1 MPHPASPLRWGNGSR
16 GLMIRCWAIWWRG
29 LHTAAPCTVRCRHRR
44 ITAHAGKLPSA
55 SRGTVGGN
63 STGIVIAIAASWG
76 LSSLMGVPYAFD
88 PFINLLS
95 LAFSAGIGVLFG

>member
-1 MPHPASPLRWGNGSR
+1 
-16 GLMIRCWAIWWRG
+16 
-29 LHTAAPCTVRCRHRR
+29 
-44 ITAHAGKLPSA
+44 
-55 SRGTVGGN
+55 VGGN